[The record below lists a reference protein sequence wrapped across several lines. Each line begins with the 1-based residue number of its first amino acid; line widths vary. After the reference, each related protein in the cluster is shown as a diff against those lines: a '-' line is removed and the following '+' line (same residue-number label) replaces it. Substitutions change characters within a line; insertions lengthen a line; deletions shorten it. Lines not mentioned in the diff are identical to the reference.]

1 MYQWSLFFLSLKV
14 TVTATDRGTPQQSDS
29 TTITINI
36 IRNTQSPVFTNA
48 GQYATNINQNL
59 NIGASVFTVTAS
71 DSDTVVRPT
80 NSFLR

>member
-1 MYQWSLFFLSLKV
+1 MYQWSLFFWSVKV

-59 NIGASVFTVTAS
+59 NIGASVFIVTAS